1 MSYPSR
7 MHKTQIQRTF
17 VLHRC
22 GADGA
27 DAQVVMFGGDT
38 GLACSRL
45 NDVWT
50 FPIGDLSA
58 GSASWE
64 RLQTTGERPQAR
76 SNCATAICDDEL
88 FIYGGWD
95 NSGVCSLFNWES

>member
-1 MSYPSR
+1 M
-7 MHKTQIQRTF
+7 
-17 VLHRC
+17 
-22 GADGA
+22 
-27 DAQVVMFGGDT
+27 MFGGDT

-50 FPIGDLSA
+50 LPVGDLSA

-64 RLQTTGERPQAR
+64 QLQTTGERPPAR
-76 SNCATAICDDEL
+76 SNCATAICDGEL

-95 NSGVCSLFNWES
+95 NSGVCSLSDREF